1 MAERT
6 HMDKNLNKPLRNRP
20 FEAEYTIHTSRSS
33 GPGGQ
38 HVNKTETKV
47 ELRFHIGSSKLLT
60 DEEKELIK
68 EKLKRRINDEGCL
81 ILYAQEHRSQIQNR
95 QLAEKRFYQYLIQ
108 SLKKRKKRIP
118 TGPSKQAVE
127 KRIQAKK
134 IKAEKKSRRAKID
147 AQKNHIK

>member
-1 MAERT
+1 MKD
-6 HMDKNLNKPLRNRP
+6 MDRNLSKPIKNRP
-20 FEAEYTIHTSRSS
+20 FEVEYAIHTSRSS

-47 ELRFHIGSSKLLT
+47 ELRFHIDSSKLLT
-60 DEEKELIK
+60 DEEKEHIK
-68 EKLKRRINDEGCL
+68 EKQKRRINDEGYL
-81 ILYAQEHRSQIQNR
+81 IVNAQEHRSQLMNR
-95 QLAEKRFYQYLIQ
+95 KLAEKRFYQYLMQ

-118 TGPSKQAVE
+118 AKPSRQAIE

-147 AQKNHIK
+147 AQKDNIK

>member
-1 MAERT
+1 MER
-6 HMDKNLNKPLRNRP
+6 NLQKPVANRP
-20 FEAEYTIHTSRSS
+20 FELEYTIHTSRSS

-47 ELRFHIGSSKLLT
+47 ELRFHIDSSKLLT

-68 EKLKRRINDEGCL
+68 AKQKRRINDEGFL
-81 ILYAQEHRSQIQNR
+81 IVHAQEHRSQLQNR
-95 QLAEKRFYQYLIQ
+95 QLAEKRFYLYIIQ

-118 TGPSKQAVE
+118 TKPSKQAIE

-134 IKAEKKSRRAKID
+134 IQAEKKSQRAKIQ
-147 AQKNHIK
+147 AQKEELN